1 MLVAKMKLD
10 FWTPTRLDA
19 RLVLPDNQKGE
30 SVSSLDARR
39 RLTFQPWAPGLARA
53 LLTSISRDLLRFIR
67 VRRSLSSMV
76 PLQR

>member
-19 RLVLPDNQKGE
+19 RLVLLDNQKGE

-39 RLTFQPWAPGLARA
+39 RLTFQPWAPDWRA
-53 LLTSISRDLLRFIR
+53 HY
-67 VRRSLSSMV
+67 
-76 PLQR
+76 